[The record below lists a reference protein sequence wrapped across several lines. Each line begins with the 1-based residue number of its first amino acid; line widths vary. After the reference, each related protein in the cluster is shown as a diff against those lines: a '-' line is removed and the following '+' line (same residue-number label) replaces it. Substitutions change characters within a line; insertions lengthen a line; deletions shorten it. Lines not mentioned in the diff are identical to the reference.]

1 MILVGCDFHSRYQQ
15 IACVDTDTGDLIER
29 RLEHE
34 NGEARAFYSSCRG
47 RHVSVLR
54 RRAICLGSDEC

>member
-15 IACVDTDTGDLIER
+15 IACVDTDTGDLIEK

-34 NGEARAFYSSCRG
+34 NGEARLF
-47 RHVSVLR
+47 
-54 RRAICLGSDEC
+54 